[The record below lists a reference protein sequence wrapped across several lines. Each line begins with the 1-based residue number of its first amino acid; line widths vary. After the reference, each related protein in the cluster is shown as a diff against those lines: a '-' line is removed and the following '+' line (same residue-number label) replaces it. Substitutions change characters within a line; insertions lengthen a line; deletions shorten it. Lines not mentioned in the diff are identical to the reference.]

1 MQTKIAAQQLQE
13 QHRQLADYD
22 DNYADRQSQRKL
34 LQETSQIQ
42 LQSQSELESPF
53 QFMAKCSWL

>member
-1 MQTKIAAQQLQE
+1 MQTKIAAQQLQGL
-13 QHRQLADYD
+13 HRQLADYD

-42 LQSQSELESPF
+42 LQSQSELESGVSVPVHG
-53 QFMAKCSWL
+53 

>member
-1 MQTKIAAQQLQE
+1 MQTKTAAQQLQE

-42 LQSQSELESPF
+42 LQSQSELESGVSVPVHG
-53 QFMAKCSWL
+53 